1 MSTEIEVPSV
11 GYFVA
16 SMENEKFDLPI
27 PQGIKEIHSLKKK
40 PDLIVLTFF
49 IFFFLSLL
57 SMRYML
63 QLQEINLEL
72 FFTSYTINCFV
83 S

>member
-27 PQGIKEIHSLKKK
+27 PQGIKEIHSLKKNQ
-40 PDLIVLTFF
+40 T
-49 IFFFLSLL
+49 
-57 SMRYML
+57 
-63 QLQEINLEL
+63 
-72 FFTSYTINCFV
+72 
-83 S
+83 